1 MQNRDFRKGYVVA
14 VVLGAAAGGLVVAFA
29 SKAFPKMMASMMSQM
44 MRDRMAQMGESGCDP
59 AEM

>member
-1 MQNRDFRKGYVVA
+1 MHNRGFHKGYVVA
-14 VVLGAAAGGLVVAFA
+14 VVLGAAAGGLVVAYA
-29 SKAFPKMMASMMSQM
+29 SKAFPRMMVRRMSHM